1 MRFSPAAAFLAVLI
15 LAAPLAEATE
25 EARRPQTVVIG
36 LDMSKSNPLV
46 EDSAYAARVA
56 QRTTAEIGDL
66 PLKSRVMLRTFGSYD
81 IGANALKI
89 DEVISA
95 RSKPQSVA
103 EGKLKAQGYTNVV
116 SFLETMSQVV
126 DCEAS
131 EVHIILLTDGFEDS
145 EYAKL
150 ARGGAL
156 PAPEKLYPGCAEL
169 TMLGLG
175 QGGGSPTA
183 TKRVREQWAAWA
195 ETAGFEKFTGLY
207 DW

>member
-103 EGKLKAQGYTNVV
+103 EG
-116 SFLETMSQVV
+116 MSAIIAMPGRSCGVRIIR
-126 DCEAS
+126 AS
-131 EVHIILLTDGFEDS
+131 D
-145 EYAKL
+145 
-150 ARGGAL
+150 
-156 PAPEKLYPGCAEL
+156 
-169 TMLGLG
+169 
-175 QGGGSPTA
+175 
-183 TKRVREQWAAWA
+183 
-195 ETAGFEKFTGLY
+195 
-207 DW
+207 